1 MKIAQ
6 IMPNWGDFH
15 PDTALGII
23 AVSRD
28 VTVGLV
34 KKGHTV
40 TAFVPDNSTFP
51 GIPLVFGGP
60 SLWSRG
66 MNLFHEDSP
75 KEQAAYAQRILGYL
89 DGYDI
94 VHSHIEHVLL
104 PLLDQ
109 IRPPVVSTIHGAG
122 FYPREQ
128 DIFRRYPKGVFVALS
143 QRAKESLS
151 YIHFSYVV
159 YNGMN
164 ISEVHFVPVPQ
175 SPSYVA
181 WMGRMVPEK
190 GALDAIDAGKRAGKT
205 VVLIGVPESGDPVYA
220 ATVHALVDGAE
231 VRLIE
236 RMIGIKRFT
245 FLGNAKALLF
255 PIDWEEPFGLIM
267 TDAMAT
273 GTPVVAYARGSVPE
287 VVVDGVTG
295 FIVNSS
301 DNDRRGDWI
310 IKKAGIEG
318 LIEAVNKIYTMSSDD
333 YQKMRA
339 ACRKHVEEK
348 FTVER
353 MVEEYE
359 KVYKKVTL
367 NKKSRYPPQML

>member
-23 AVSRD
+23 AVARD

-60 SLWSRG
+60 SLWSKG
-66 MNLFHEDSP
+66 MDLFHPDSP
-75 KEQAAYAQRILGYL
+75 KERTAYAQRILPYL

-109 IRPPVVSTIHGAG
+109 IGPPVVSTIHGAG
-122 FYPREQ
+122 FNPKEQ
-128 DIFRRYPKGVFVALS
+128 DIFRQYPKGVFVALS

-159 YNGMN
+159 YNGIN
-164 ISEVHFVPVPQ
+164 ISEAHFVPVPQ
-175 SPSYVA
+175 SPVYIA

-190 GALDAIDAGKRAGKT
+190 GALDAIDAGKSAGET
-205 VVLIGVPESGDPVYA
+205 VVLIGIPQGDPAYTA
-220 ATVHALVDGAE
+220 NVHTLVDGAK

-236 RMIGIKRFT
+236 RMIGKKRFT
-245 FLGNAKALLF
+245 FLGNAKTFLF
-255 PIDWEEPFGLIM
+255 PIHWEEPFGLVM
-267 TDAMAT
+267 AEAMAC

-301 DNDRRGDWI
+301 DNDIRGDWI
-310 IKKAGIEG
+310 IKKTGIEG
-318 LIEAVNKIYTMSSDD
+318 LIEAVNKIYTLSSDN

-353 MVEEYE
+353 MAEEYE
-359 KVYKKVTL
+359 KVYKNQIVEK
-367 NKKSRYPPQML
+367 NRNPENI